1 MKTKQKAN
9 DRIKS
14 VGFWAPISPFMF
26 KENIE
31 IDGVDLEM
39 VQARWDRPA
48 LTRPHMITSYG
59 SHLASV

>member
-14 VGFWAPISPFMF
+14 VGFWAPFSPFMF

-31 IDGVDLEM
+31 INGVDLEM

-48 LTRPHMITSYG
+48 FN
-59 SHLASV
+59 